1 MPMEAPRRRSAAPA
15 DAYAVTPRTRVRRR
29 AQRGRY
35 DRASVHAILDEALV
49 CHVGFVAD
57 GQPIVLPT
65 AHARCGETLYLH
77 GSPASRMLRSLA
89 GGVPVCVTVTLLDG
103 IVLARSAFHHSMNY
117 RSVVVLGR
125 AHAVADDAEK
135 RLALRSLVE
144 HVASGRSGDARPPSA
159 QELAQTLVLAV
170 PLVEVSAKVRTG
182 PPIDSAEDLALPCW
196 AGVIPLELVPG
207 APVADPGLAPQ
218 LPAPGY
224 ATRYRR
230 PGSP

>member
-1 MPMEAPRRRSAAPA
+1 MDAEEDRGGATA

-57 GQPIVLPT
+57 GQPTVLPT
-65 AHARCGETLYLH
+65 IHARCGETLYLH

-89 GGVPVCVTVTLLDG
+89 GGVPVCVTVTLIDG

-125 AHAVADDAEK
+125 AHAVEDEAEK

-144 HVASGRSGDARPPSA
+144 QVAPGRSGDARPPSA
-159 QELAQTLVLAV
+159 PELAQTLVLAV

-182 PPIDSAEDLALPCW
+182 PPIDSAEDGALPFW
-196 AGVIPLELVPG
+196 AGVIPLALVPG
-207 APVADPGLAPQ
+207 APVADPDLAPGI
-218 LPAPGY
+218 PAPAY

-230 PGSP
+230 PGAR